1 MENSI
6 KKLTSAEIEQLTN
19 EIHDLANEVAMHG
32 WDYRPLLRANQLL
45 ETYAVA
51 PEPKRYIVRISTN
64 SRYYDQD
71 TRVKWNNCNLYPKPV
86 PKNYEPGE
94 HEKIIEAPTLGS
106 AFDKMCELYCS
117 DDTDMKLTAIGY
129 FYLQNQ
135 NQ

>member
-1 MENSI
+1 
-6 KKLTSAEIEQLTN
+6 
-19 EIHDLANEVAMHG
+19 MHG
-32 WDYRPLLRANQLL
+32 WDYRPLLKANELL
-45 ETYAVA
+45 EAYASV
-51 PEPKRYIVRISTN
+51 PELKKWVVRISTN

-71 TRVKWNNCNLYPKPV
+71 KRVKWNNCNLYPKPV

-117 DDTDMKLTAIGY
+117 DDTDIKLTAIGY

-135 NQ
+135 K